1 MKRRRVDGAVVV
13 ITGATSGVGR
23 AAAHAFARRGC
34 RVGLLA
40 RGPDGLAETAREVE
54 ELGGAALSLS
64 TDVADA
70 AQVERAAA
78 RVERD
83 LGPIDVW
90 VNNAMTTVFAPVHDI
105 TPEEYRRATEVT
117 YLGTVWGTMAALR
130 RMRDRGKGVIVQ
142 VGSALSYRAIPLQA
156 PYCGAKHAVRG
167 FTDALRSELIHDDV
181 DIHLTMVQLPALDT
195 PQFAWCR
202 AKLPDHPQPVPPIYD
217 PRIAGDAVLWAA
229 EHDRR
234 ELSVAFST
242 AKTILGAK
250 LVPGWLDHY
259 LADAAW
265 DGQMT
270 GEPLDP
276 ERQDNLFEPAPG
288 DYGMRGGFAT
298 RSRRRSPFTWANE
311 RRGVLTAAGIA
322 LAAVGVAGWLNG
334 R

>member
-1 MKRRRVDGAVVV
+1 MV
-13 ITGATSGVGR
+13 ITGASSGVGR

-34 RVGLLA
+34 RIGLLA
-40 RGPDGLAETAREVE
+40 RGPEGLTETAGEVE
-54 ELGGAALSLS
+54 ELGGTALPIG

-70 AQVERAAA
+70 AQVEQAAA
-78 RVERD
+78 QVERA

-90 VNNAMTTVFAPVHDI
+90 VNNAMTTVFARLRDI
-105 TPEEYRRATEVT
+105 SPAEYRRATEVT

-130 RMRDRGKGVIVQ
+130 RMLDRGQGVIVQ

-167 FTDALRSELIHDDV
+167 FTDALRSELIHDDA

-195 PQFAWCR
+195 PQFSWCR
-202 AKLPDHPQPVPPIYD
+202 AKLPHHPQPVPPIFD
-217 PRIAGDAVLWAA
+217 PQIAGNAVLWAA

-242 AKTILGAK
+242 VKTILGAK
-250 LVPGWLDHY
+250 VVPGWLDRY
-259 LADAAW
+259 LADVAW

-270 GEPLDP
+270 DEPLDP
-276 ERQDNLFEPAPG
+276 ERRDNLFEPAPG
-288 DYGMRGGFAT
+288 DYGMRGGFAD
-298 RSRRRSPFTWANE
+298 RSRGRSPFTWANE
-311 RRGVLTAAGIA
+311 RRRLLTAAGVG
-322 LAAVGVAGWLNG
+322 LAAVGLAGWLNG